1 MRHASNKSIV
11 KWGDH
16 AGDAV
21 LASRLL
27 DGLPRSYPLAIKRK
41 FYRLKNKVK
50 SGKGTERTIPRLRS
64 IRRGNAYDQVVHS
77 YVAKLV
83 NFKIS
88 IPFCLSSGTRS
99 KGPYPGIREDSPNPP
114 GKLLKYLSIF
124 LLHCKFSC
132 PSVRL

>member
-50 SGKGTERTIPRLRS
+50 SGKGTERRFLD
-64 IRRGNAYDQVVHS
+64 YDQSDGEMPMV
-77 YVAKLV
+77 K
-83 NFKIS
+83 
-88 IPFCLSSGTRS
+88 
-99 KGPYPGIREDSPNPP
+99 
-114 GKLLKYLSIF
+114 
-124 LLHCKFSC
+124 
-132 PSVRL
+132 